1 MEVSEAKSRL
11 LEWAHASDKAT
22 PAIPFNLAPALG
34 SAAAGLLL
42 GRLLP
47 GGKRSGRG
55 SLVGGALSLA
65 TIIRLAKWGLPLL
78 LNKKF

>member
-1 MEVSEAKSRL
+1 MEISEAKSRL

-22 PAIPFNLAPALG
+22 SGIPFNFAPALG
-34 SAAAGLLL
+34 SAAVGLLL

-47 GGKRSGRG
+47 AGKRNGRG
-55 SLVGGALSLA
+55 SLVGGVLSLA
-65 TIIRLAKWGLPLL
+65 TLIRLAKWGLPLL